1 MRGYH
6 QLTQGQRYQIYAL
19 KKMSITLTRISEIVG
34 VHKSTISR
42 ELMRNQGM
50 RGYRAKQ
57 AHRFALERRR
67 KSKVK
72 KRISEGIWRQIEG
85 LVRLEWSPE
94 QISSRMF
101 LEQGVSIS
109 HEWIYQHIYRD
120 KKQGG
125 DLHTYLRCRKKR
137 KKRYGTYDRRGQIP
151 GRVFIDKRP
160 GIVNTRERIGDWE
173 GDTVIGRRHKGV
185 IVSLVERKS
194 LLTVLGVSKK
204 KTARD
209 VCHEILDGLGPL
221 RDYVY
226 TLTLDNGKE
235 FTDHKK
241 IGKKLGADVYF
252 AHPYASWERGTNENT
267 NGLIRQY
274 FPKSM
279 DFTSIDKNDIRWV
292 MDRLNHRPR
301 KKLGFKT
308 PYEVFYNTS
317 TTLIPNVALM
327 S

>member
-1 MRGYH
+1 MSGYH

-19 KKMSITLTRISEIVG
+19 KKTSIPLTRIAEIVG

-42 ELMRNQGM
+42 ELTRNRGM
-50 RGYRAKQ
+50 RGYRPKQ
-57 AHRFALERRR
+57 AHRFTLERRKTKAKR
-67 KSKVK
+67 K
-72 KRISEGIWRQIEG
+72 ISEEIWQQIEG
-85 LVRLEWSPE
+85 LVRLAWSPE

-101 LEQGVSIS
+101 LEQGILIS
-109 HEWIYQHIYRD
+109 HEWIYQYIYRD
-120 KKQGG
+120 KMRGG
-125 DLHTYLRCRKKR
+125 DLYIYLRCRKKR
-137 KKRYGTYDRRGQIP
+137 RKRYGTYDRRGQIP
-151 GRVFIDKRP
+151 GRVSIDQRP

-173 GDTVIGRRHKGV
+173 GDTVMGRRHKGV

-194 LLTVLGVSKK
+194 LFTVLGVSNK

-209 VCHEILDGLGPL
+209 VRNEILDVLGPL

-226 TLTLDNGKE
+226 TLTFDNGKE

-241 IGKKLGADVYF
+241 IGKELGVDVYF

-279 DFTSIDKNDIRWV
+279 DFTSINKDDIRWV

-317 TTLIPNVALM
+317 TTLTPIVALTG
-327 S
+327 

>member
-1 MRGYH
+1 
-6 QLTQGQRYQIYAL
+6 
-19 KKMSITLTRISEIVG
+19 MSITLTRISEIVG

-42 ELMRNQGM
+42 ELTRNRGM
-50 RGYRAKQ
+50 RGYRPKQ
-57 AHRFALERRR
+57 AHRFALERR
-67 KSKVK
+67 KTKAK
-72 KRISEGIWRQIEG
+72 KKISEGIWRQIEG

-101 LEQGVSIS
+101 LEQGILVS

-151 GRVFIDKRP
+151 GRVSIDKRP
-160 GIVNTRERIGDWE
+160 GVVNTRERIGDWE
-173 GDTVIGRRHKGV
+173 GDTVMGRRHKGV

-209 VCHEILDGLGPL
+209 VRHEILDTLGPL

-226 TLTLDNGKE
+226 TLTFDNGKE

-241 IGKKLGADVYF
+241 IGKGLGTDVYF

-279 DFTSIDKNDIRWV
+279 DFTSIDKDDIRWV

-317 TTLIPNVALM
+317 TTLTPIVALT